1 MARKQTVKPDHLR
14 VRVLGA
20 SEFQI
25 GSRRIGM
32 NTEGLFALGLYLST
46 RAGERIPRDEVLDVF
61 WIEGEEE
68 SRRHAM
74 RQMMYRLRQK
84 GLVLDEEGEFLF
96 LDAGRVDSDLVN
108 CLKSDWVER
117 ATADE
122 VDAALALGPTFSTR
136 MAAPFLEWFDGVR
149 SAIAAQHR
157 RAAQVQIIQAR
168 REGRW
173 ADLDRWA
180 LSVLKTDPL
189 NEEATLARAESAA
202 MGGSKVA
209 ALEIL
214 DTYLAEIGQVAP
226 ELGKPAMVLRKRIA
240 EKRADWSQ
248 KGPREVALVGRQS
261 EMSRLL
267 AVVDGTTG
275 GKSTSLLVS
284 AASGVGKTR
293 LLEEARAYASLKG
306 LHCVHILCEP
316 VMVDDPYALLREFS
330 ARLLDLPGGAAISP
344 FSMRILRALVDSE
357 IAENSISGAVPSDG
371 ELIKGAVFDALRRV
385 GEEARTLVVIDDA
398 QNADAQSTAALSAVA
413 SAFIGSRTSLLLGA
427 QPSFAARAQ
436 SQGLNHAADHL
447 QLRPLDARAATELA
461 RATAR
466 AHGHN
471 LPPSICDEVAVT
483 AGGVPFFV
491 RELAIARAKRPA
503 ERALP
508 ESLAALASRK
518 IASLDQRSIH
528 VLRLVALLGETAY
541 VAIVKSLSSQDA
553 QSFQDSLE
561 RLENEAIICLDEQ
574 QVLRVHDTWREA
586 TLSHLP
592 RSVLA
597 ALALQCAETLA
608 SENSLDSSTSRRRAA
623 YLFKVAGD
631 RARALQFYL
640 SSADALQ
647 RAGLPHD
654 ALAVLEA
661 AEGLITDRVS
671 RARLEVRQAAALAT
685 VGRPDEAD
693 RIATSIRLGRWL
705 QLDTLWPEHLMAV
718 EVSTECSSRLD
729 RNHHAPTEELLSLI
743 ECKHLSDEL
752 KLRACLH
759 GVRATV
765 NRRGVA
771 SALAFFEKSQEVAA
785 VCGETVA
792 SLLTRLI
799 VKSELGSRDEIL
811 AAFGTLERAGLDH
824 VSVPDRCM
832 LLRFSAHAL
841 RVAGEIDRALNSGI
855 HAFELAAEN
864 KLLHQARVAAE
875 LLVFTFLDQDD
886 CESASSWIDRA
897 ADLSSTVRFGTS
909 LTSLT
914 HAKNRLDVQ
923 SGRFDLV
930 ASRMLSSNPV
940 ASPSGSLAG
949 RLSQDALAAYVLANT
964 GQHDLARAIVREIA
978 PEVEQLRGRYIGDFP
993 AEASCRTLL
1002 CLEDFSAASA
1012 LAREHMAHHARLG
1025 RPPLGRFFKVLS
1037 ATAS

>member
-46 RAGERIPRDEVLDVF
+46 RAGERIPRDEVLEVF

-84 GLVLDEEGEFLF
+84 GLVLDEEGEFLH
-96 LDAGRVDSDLVN
+96 LDPARVDSDLVN
-108 CLKSDWVER
+108 CLKTDWVER

-122 VDAALALGPTFSTR
+122 VEAALALGPTFSTR
-136 MAAPFLEWFDGVR
+136 LAPPFLEWFDGVR
-149 SAIAAQHR
+149 SAIASQHR

-214 DTYLAEIGQVAP
+214 DTYLSEIGEVAP

-261 EMSRLL
+261 EISRLL
-267 AVVDGTTG
+267 ALVDGASK

-284 AASGVGKTR
+284 SASGVGKTR
-293 LLEEARAYASLKG
+293 LLDETRAYASLKG

-316 VMVDDPYALLREFS
+316 VMVDDPYALLRELA

-344 FSMRILRALVDSE
+344 FSMTILRTLADSE
-357 IAENSISGAVPSDG
+357 VAGNSISGAVPSDG
-371 ELIKGAVFDALRRV
+371 DLIKGAVYDALRRV
-385 GEEARTLVVIDDA
+385 GEEARALIVIDDA
-398 QNADAQSTAALSAVA
+398 QNADAQSTTTLSAVA
-413 SAFIGSRTSLLLGA
+413 STFIGSRISLLLGA
-427 QPSFAARAQ
+427 QPSFVARAQ
-436 SQGLNHAADHL
+436 AQGLNYVADHL
-447 QLRPLDARAATELA
+447 QLRPLDAKAATELA
-461 RATAR
+461 RSTAR
-466 AHGHN
+466 AHGHT
-471 LPPSICDEVAVT
+471 LVPSICDEIAVT
-483 AGGVPFFV
+483 SGGVPSFV

-503 ERALP
+503 DRTLP
-508 ESLAALASRK
+508 ESLTALVSRK
-518 IASLDQRSIH
+518 IASLDQHSVH
-528 VLRLVALLGETAY
+528 VLRLVALLGETAS
-541 VAIVKSLSSQDA
+541 VATVRALAGQDA

-574 QVLRVHDTWREA
+574 HTLRVHDSWREA

-597 ALALQCAETLA
+597 ALALQCAEHLA
-608 SENSLDSSTSRRRAA
+608 NENSLDSSTSRRRAA

-640 SSADALQ
+640 SSADSLQ

-661 AEGLITDRVS
+661 AEGLVTDRVS

-729 RNHHAPTEELLSLI
+729 RNHHAQIEELLSLT
-743 ECKHLSDEL
+743 ECKHLSAEL
-752 KLRACLH
+752 KQRACLQ

-765 NRRGVA
+765 NRQGVS
-771 SALAFFEKSQEVAA
+771 SALAFFEKSQELAA
-785 VCGETVA
+785 VFGETVA

-799 VKSELGSRDEIL
+799 VSSELGSRDEIL
-811 AAFGTLERAGLDH
+811 ASFSTLERAGLDH

-841 RVAGEIDRALNSGI
+841 RVAGEIERALHSGI
-855 HAFELAAEN
+855 QAFELATEN
-864 KLLHQARVAAE
+864 QLHHQARVASE

-886 CESASSWIDRA
+886 CESALHWIQRA
-897 ADLSSTVRFGTS
+897 ANLSDTVRFGTS

-930 ASRMLSSNPV
+930 ANRILATNPV
-940 ASPSGSLAG
+940 VSPTGSLSG
-949 RLSQDALAAYVLANT
+949 RLSEHSLAAYVLANT
-964 GQHDLARAIVREIA
+964 GRHDLAQAIVREIA
-978 PEVEQLRGRYIGDFP
+978 PEVEHLRGRYIGDFP
-993 AEASCRTLL
+993 AEASCRTLI
-1002 CLEDFSAASA
+1002 CLGDVSAASA
-1012 LAREHMAHHARLG
+1012 LAREHMTNHARLG
-1025 RPPLGRFFKVLS
+1025 RPPLGRFFKTLNVES
-1037 ATAS
+1037 N